1 MESVQ
6 NESGSVNKAMTGP
19 SRELPAP
26 EIVKR
31 ASELQQNFASIKQ
44 RLELGW
50 TQIDKMLRAQP
61 LTREDHAN
69 MSAYL
74 EDFRTCAHVYLESL
88 RQDLAVNLEAL
99 RPQES
104 PGNGTAA
111 TQKAKPKTPKVQDA
125 EESIE
130 H

>member
-6 NESGSVNKAMTGP
+6 NESGSVNKATGGP

-26 EIVKR
+26 ESVKK
-31 ASELQQNFASIKQ
+31 ASELQQNFVSIKE

-50 TQIDKMLRAQP
+50 TQIDKMLRVMAM
-61 LTREDHAN
+61 TREDHFN
-69 MSAYL
+69 MSRYL
-74 EDFRTCAHVYLESL
+74 EDFRTCAHVYLEQL
-88 RQDLAVNLEAL
+88 RNDLAVDLEAL
-99 RPQES
+99 RPKES
-104 PGNGTAA
+104 PSNGTAA

-125 EESIE
+125 EESVE